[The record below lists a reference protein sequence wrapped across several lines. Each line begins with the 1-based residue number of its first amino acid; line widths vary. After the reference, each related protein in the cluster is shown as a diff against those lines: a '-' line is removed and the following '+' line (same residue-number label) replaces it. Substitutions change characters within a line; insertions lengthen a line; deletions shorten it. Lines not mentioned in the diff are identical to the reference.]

1 MGLFWN
7 LIQQGQISDQEYR
20 AESLEERVS
29 RLEDQLEK
37 QQELILRLLQ
47 ILEENLQVDIDGDGQ
62 IG

>member
-37 QQELILRLLQ
+37 QQELILSLLQ
-47 ILEENLQVDIDGDGQ
+47 ILEENLQKDIDGDGR

>member
-1 MGLFWN
+1 MGLFWD
-7 LIQQGQISDQEYR
+7 LIQQGQISDQKYR
-20 AESLEERVS
+20 AESLEQRVS

-37 QQELILRLLQ
+37 QQELILSLLQ

>member
-1 MGLFWN
+1 M
-7 LIQQGQISDQEYR
+7 IQQGQISDQEYR

-37 QQELILRLLQ
+37 QQELILSLLQ

>member
-37 QQELILRLLQ
+37 KQELILSLLQ

>member
-37 QQELILRLLQ
+37 QQELILSLLQ